1 VNAGD
6 WMLIGAAMWLV
17 PVPII
22 FGIGAAAVTRYPRKG
37 DPARNARRYTGT
49 VAVLALIA
57 VFGFVILALAGLTA
71 LIGWM
76 MSLTT

>member
-1 VNAGD
+1 MNAGH

-37 DPARNARRYTGT
+37 DPARNAKRYTVT
-49 VAVLALIA
+49 VSILAIIA
-57 VFGFVILALAGLTA
+57 VVGFVIFALAGLGA
-71 LIGWM
+71 LIVWM